1 MSTHWYVI
9 ATKPRQESA
18 AETQLARQ
26 GFNVF
31 LPQIAL
37 RKRRRGRWADVVE
50 PLFPGYAFVEM
61 DVDSQSTAPIRST
74 VGVTGLV
81 RFGGEL
87 LAVPEAVM
95 AIVLSAGQLP
105 PEGVCAESALKPGD
119 AVQVVG
125 GPFAGLAGVFTLSKG
140 ADRVAVLLNLLG
152 RETEVVVAEDD
163 VAPV

>member
-1 MSTHWYVI
+1 MAALWYVV
-9 ATKPRQESA
+9 ATKPRQESV
-18 AETQLARQ
+18 AEAQLSQQ
-26 GFNVF
+26 GFTVF

-50 PLFPGYAFVEM
+50 PLFPGYVFVQI
-61 DVDSQSTAPIRST
+61 DVDTKSTAPIRST

-87 LAVPEAVM
+87 VPVPEAVM
-95 AIVLSAGQLP
+95 AFILNAGQLEGAQAEP
-105 PEGVCAESALKPGD
+105 PLAPGD

-152 RETEVVVAEDD
+152 RETEVVVAEDH